1 MTVAR
6 ISEIVCIGGWPNL
19 RDLRVYAQ
27 SLDAQ
32 VFAFRDETGLEAD
45 AIVEFPDGRW
55 GAFEV
60 KLGTSEQIEEAA
72 KSLLR
77 VRERVN
83 TSIAGEPAVLGVITP
98 TEYGYIR
105 PDGASLIPI
114 GALAP

>member
-1 MTVAR
+1 MV
-6 ISEIVCIGGWPNL
+6 I

-27 SLDAQ
+27 SFDAQ
-32 VFAFRDETGLEAD
+32 VFAYRDETGLEAD
-45 AIVEFPDGRW
+45 AVVEFPDGRW
-55 GAFEV
+55 GAFEA

-72 KSLLR
+72 RNLLR

-98 TEYGYIR
+98 SGYGYTR
-105 PDGASLIPI
+105 PDGVSLVPF